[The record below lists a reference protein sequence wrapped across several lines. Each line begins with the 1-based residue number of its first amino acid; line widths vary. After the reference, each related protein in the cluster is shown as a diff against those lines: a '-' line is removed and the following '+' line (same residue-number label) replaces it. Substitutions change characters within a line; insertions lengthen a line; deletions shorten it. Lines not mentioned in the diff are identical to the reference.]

1 MKRIA
6 VVMVVFEVYQP
17 QIRLVGGTRIGLSD
31 MIRVHIDC
39 PILENLDLTRLGYG
53 KRVVQLCL
61 NPFVTSRRSLVTN
74 SCLLVCLVITTLSLY
89 SVTVK
94 RSSHFITSFWVVRY
108 CHSTTR
114 RHAPHIFFRF

>member
-74 SCLLVCLVITTLSLY
+74 SCLLVCLVITTLS
-89 SVTVK
+89 
-94 RSSHFITSFWVVRY
+94 SHFITSFWVVRY